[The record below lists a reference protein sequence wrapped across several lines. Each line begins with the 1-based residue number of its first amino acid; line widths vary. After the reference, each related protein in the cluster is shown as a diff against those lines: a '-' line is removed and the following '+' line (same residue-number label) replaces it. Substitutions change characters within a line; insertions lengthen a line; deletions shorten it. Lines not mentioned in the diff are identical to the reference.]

1 VNGVRASATSC
12 AVTESVGAYVLDRVD
27 PSERARIEIHLKLCL
42 ICRAA
47 VDELHPV
54 ADLLGSVSETEI
66 VPGSSPDPS
75 PVLLKQLLATTSAA
89 RQRQAK
95 SRRALVA
102 AALTVAA
109 AGMAIPA
116 IDRPGPPG
124 PGPVVATATGARV
137 SGTADLVG
145 SNAGTGIRLRLRG
158 VPEGMT
164 CRLIVR
170 DSSGARHEAGSWPA
184 EYDGTVDVPASTTIP
199 LGQIAALGIE
209 TTTGHELLA
218 IPIGERDALG

>member
-1 VNGVRASATSC
+1 VNRVRASATSC
-12 AVTESVGAYVLDRVD
+12 AVTESIGAYVLDRVEA
-27 PSERARIEIHLKLCL
+27 SERARIQVHLKLCL

-47 VDELHPV
+47 VDELRPV
-54 ADLLGSVSETEI
+54 ADLLGSVSEAEI
-66 VPGSSPDPS
+66 APRSSPEPS
-75 PVLLKQLLATTSAA
+75 PMLLDRLLATTSAT

-102 AALTVAA
+102 AALAVAA

-116 IDRPGPPG
+116 IDQPGPPA
-124 PGPVVATATGARV
+124 PSPVVASATAASV
-137 SGTADLVG
+137 SGTANLVG
-145 SNAGTGIRLRLRG
+145 TNAGTHIWLRLRG

-170 DSSGARHEAGSWPA
+170 DSSGARHQAGSWPA
-184 EYDGTVDVPASTTIP
+184 GYDGTVDVPASTTVP

-209 TTTGHELLA
+209 TTAGDEVLA
-218 IPIGERDALG
+218 IPVGVRDTLG